1 MLERI
6 ELALLPAEAAAI
18 ATKAYIV
25 VDVLR
30 ATTTIAT
37 LFARGMTSL
46 VAAGRIELARELAA
60 SEHRLLMGEVHGLP
74 PEGFDFGNSPVEAAA
89 APVAGRGGVLF
100 TTNGTA
106 ALCLL
111 AGRGAVFAGAAANAT
126 ALAAYVAARYASATV
141 VCAGNGAGARF
152 SLEDFAAAGMIAG
165 ALSDAAPAAA
175 LGMRPRSRATR
186 PTWRTSS
193 GFRSTRTWCARSGWG
208 TTWSS
213 ARGSIPRRRCRW
225 WWPAG
230 TAGRVSRRCRA
241 RANYRA
247 VRQARSSSAR
257 MRGSGSRPA

>member
-152 SLEDFAAAGMIAG
+152 SLEDFAAAGMIVG
-165 ALSDAAPAAA
+165 ALSDAAPGAALGDAAA
-175 LGMRPRSRATR
+175 LARHTPDLADLIGLSEHAALV
-186 PTWRTSS
+186 RTL
-193 GFRSTRTWCARSGWG
+193 GLGDDVEFCARLDISAAVPMVVACGEGW
-208 TTWSS
+208 
-213 ARGSIPRRRCRW
+213 
-225 WWPAG
+225 
-230 TAGRVSRRCRA
+230 
-241 RANYRA
+241 
-247 VRQARSSSAR
+247 AR
-257 MRGSGSRPA
+257 MEAV